1 MSSKDGLIF
10 AKEALLTTSA
20 GKQMIRQ
27 RIIQGRGYKQFIK
40 YKERTE
46 QEFPKFVK
54 RLVDSLNDRIM
65 SDVDS
70 YNTIS
75 KFAEEMHSSDLFL
88 NQQKIVE
95 IKSRLSDVK
104 VLTDRVSRILDSNF
118 VKMTIPV
125 LYALFE
131 GASKYQRKNISD
143 EISKSII
150 DGHIIAIDLSEPMDR
165 VMDKDED
172 FDYLD
177 DYKLLNPY
185 ILQLARENIAQG
197 GDPVLQA
204 FEEGFN
210 DARIGQFV
218 DIQLKKTPTEINDEN
233 MNKCYKKYRA
243 VMGTAGRN
251 MALNQRPLSEIF
263 SLGMAKA
270 SECVGCGNEI
280 EDAIKNQSLKVP
292 SWPLYYSMTTGEVR
306 KGFELTMKKS
316 EIYLEDAK
324 LALLMLP
331 DDFELKPFLEFLF
344 LTIQHYN
351 QYWFRQL
358 NSSGLYDRFQKSI
371 DVILK

>member
-1 MSSKDGLIF
+1 MSSKNGLIF
-10 AKEALLTTSA
+10 AKEALVTTSA
-20 GKQMIRQ
+20 GKQMICQ
-27 RIIQGRGYKQFIK
+27 RIIQGRGYKQFMK

-54 RLVDSLNDRIM
+54 RLVYSLNDRIM

-125 LYALFE
+125 LYALFD
-131 GASKYQRKNISD
+131 GASKYQRKNISN
-143 EISKSII
+143 EISRSII

-185 ILQLARENIAQG
+185 ILQLARENIARG

-218 DIQLKKTPTEINDEN
+218 DVQLKKTPTEINDEN
-233 MNKCYKKYRA
+233 MSKCYKKY
-243 VMGTAGRN
+243 
-251 MALNQRPLSEIF
+251 
-263 SLGMAKA
+263 
-270 SECVGCGNEI
+270 
-280 EDAIKNQSLKVP
+280 
-292 SWPLYYSMTTGEVR
+292 
-306 KGFELTMKKS
+306 
-316 EIYLEDAK
+316 
-324 LALLMLP
+324 
-331 DDFELKPFLEFLF
+331 
-344 LTIQHYN
+344 
-351 QYWFRQL
+351 
-358 NSSGLYDRFQKSI
+358 
-371 DVILK
+371 